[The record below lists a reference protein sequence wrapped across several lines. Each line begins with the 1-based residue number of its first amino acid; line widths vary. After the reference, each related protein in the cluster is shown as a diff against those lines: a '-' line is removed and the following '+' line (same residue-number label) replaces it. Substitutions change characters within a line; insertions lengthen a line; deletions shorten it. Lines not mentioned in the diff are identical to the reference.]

1 MSDLFVSLVDNATIR
16 IGCEAGIAQELNEH
30 FTFLVPGYKFM
41 PAYRNGI
48 WDGKIK
54 LFNKLT
60 GELLAG
66 LFPYVQKFADARGY
80 TMEVVESDF
89 GVPNQVFPIDQEF
102 LDQFYQS
109 LKLPYTVRDYQND
122 AVKHALERRRALL
135 ISPTGSG
142 KSLIAYL
149 LTRFILGST
158 RGKVLIVVPTTGLV
172 TQLLSDFK
180 DYGFNTADKVHV
192 IYSGKDKKTDRRV
205 VITTWQSV
213 YKLNKSW
220 FDQFDAVIGDEAHG
234 FKAKSLTSIMNKST
248 EAKYRIGLT
257 GTLDGTQTHKLVLEG
272 LFGIEKQVTK
282 TKELQDRGELSKVMI
297 RIAVLKYSTA
307 SVDRFYEQKRD
318 QDYKR
323 EIDFLVEHPLRNN
336 FIANLSI
343 NCKGNTLV
351 LFRFEDHGRTLY
363 DLIRTRVA
371 EDRKVFFIAG
381 TVDVDDREAIRRL
394 VEKIDGAII
403 VASMGTFSTGINIRN
418 LHNIIFST
426 PSKARIKVLQSIGR
440 GLRISDNGWDTN
452 IFDVFDDL
460 TNPMT
465 DLPNTTLRHGAE
477 RLKLYKAEQ
486 FPFKIIKVDIP

>member
-1 MSDLFVSLVDNATIR
+1 MSGLVVSLVDNSTIR
-16 IGCEAGIAQELNEH
+16 IGCEPGIAQELNEH
-30 FTFLVPGYKFM
+30 FTFLVPGYRFM
-41 PAYRNGI
+41 PSYRNGM

-66 LFPYVQKFADARGY
+66 LFPYVQKFADDRGY
-80 TMEVVESDF
+80 SVEIVESDF
-89 GVPNQVFPIDQEF
+89 GVPNQVFQIDQQF
-102 LDQFYQS
+102 LDQFYDS

-122 AVKHALERRRALL
+122 AIKHALEKRRTLL

-158 RGKVLIVVPTTGLV
+158 RGKILIVVPTIGLV
-172 TQLLSDFK
+172 TQLLNDFK
-180 DYGFNTADKVHV
+180 DYGYNVADKVHV

-205 VITTWQSV
+205 IITTWQSV

-272 LFGIEKQVTK
+272 LFGVEKQVTK
-282 TKELQDRGELSKVMI
+282 TKELQDRGELSKVLI
-297 RIAVLKYSTA
+297 RVAVLTYSTET
-307 SVDRFYEQKRD
+307 VRKFYDEKRD
-318 QDYKR
+318 EDYKK
-323 EIDFLVEHPLRNN
+323 EVDFLVAYPPRNK
-336 FIANLSI
+336 FITNLAV

-351 LFRFEDHGRTLY
+351 LFRYEDHGRALY
-363 DLIRTRVA
+363 DLIRNKVG
-371 EDRKVFFIAG
+371 EDRKVFFVAG

-394 VEKIDGAII
+394 VEKLDGAII

-418 LHNIIFST
+418 LHNLVFAT
-426 PSKARIKVLQSIGR
+426 LSKARIKVLQSIGR

-452 IFDVFDDL
+452 VFDVFDDL
-460 TNPMT
+460 SDPETNR
-465 DLPNTTLRHGAE
+465 PNTTLRHGIE
-477 RLKLYKAEQ
+477 RLKLYKSEQ
-486 FPFKIIKVDIP
+486 FPFKVVKVNVP